1 LGSFRKTILF
11 SLCGLLATTAT
22 LAQRNVK
29 DSLTALLKK
38 ELPGKDR
45 VNVLNQLAYQYY
57 DFNDSLASEYAS
69 KAFQLATQIG
79 YQRGL
84 KYAYTMIGLGYSSKS
99 EYRKAIYNYRKSE
112 QIHFEGKEDISSE
125 ISYNLALMGN
135 CYREMAN
142 FDSSLYYYRKAKLSA
157 KDSPHDLASIYK
169 NMASVNLILWKNSE
183 ALGLLD
189 TASQFLKNNKLD
201 SKYVQMDIWSYYGQ
215 VYKNLANYPLSLK
228 YYEKM
233 CHEAN
238 LLEDYYHQI
247 TCKLNQ
253 AELAFQQSNFT
264 TALNFNFEALDIT
277 RKYVF
282 PPQYV
287 KVVIQIGEVYEELS
301 QFDLAAEYFF
311 RALKITEAL
320 GLQFETATIYSQ
332 LAWIKKDQHDY
343 AVSLQYA
350 NKSLA
355 IREKIGDA
363 KGIGNCHNVIGL
375 VYLLKKDFA
384 RSLKEHETA
393 LKIRQ
398 EIGYTLGISASIF
411 NMSLVYEEQGQFQKA
426 LEYQLRSSLIEEKI
440 DNKQSIGITYN
451 SLARLLLKMG
461 RLDEALQYVN
471 KADKFSKET
480 GSLLLMRNNANIY
493 VIYYQ
498 TVGNYKKAYEYQKLF
513 QSLNDSIYSDVSAL
527 KLAEVE
533 AIYNVEKKEKD
544 IELLKQKQEA
554 QMNQLQ
560 LQEAELSRKNWILAS
575 STVGIFVL
583 IAAGIVGYRY
593 YKEKSKA
600 NRELRE
606 QKEEIQAQSEEL
618 MEATATISNIN
629 KELEMK
635 IESRTSELKQAY
647 KELDTFFYRS
657 SHDFRRPIT
666 TFLGLAGV
674 ARITV
679 KDPVSL
685 ELFEKVS
692 ETAGSLDKMLYKL
705 QSISDVGSQQMVFKE
720 VFLRELVNEILD
732 GFAKIIQQKRI
743 AVHTDI
749 QEEATLISYPA
760 MVKIIVENLIENA
773 IHFSAYEN
781 PVITIR
787 ATVNVNVVILEV
799 EDNGQ
804 GILEEYKP
812 RIFEMYFR
820 ANENSKGN
828 GLGLYIAKKAIE
840 KLSGHI
846 RVTSTHAQGSVFTV
860 ELPNRQE

>member
-1 LGSFRKTILF
+1 MRLLKKTIFLLICVF
-11 SLCGLLATTAT
+11 LLAGVAQ
-22 LAQRNVK
+22 AQRNIK

-38 ELPGKDR
+38 NLPDKDR

-57 DFNDSLASEYAS
+57 DFNDSLASDYAQ
-69 KAFQLATQIG
+69 KAYDLAAEIR
-79 YQRGL
+79 YARGL

-99 EYRKAIYNYRKSE
+99 EYRKAIDNYRKSE
-112 QIHFEGKEDISSE
+112 QIKTEEHENSKAE
-125 ISYNLALMGN
+125 IAYNLTLLGN
-135 CYREMAN
+135 CYRETADY
-142 FDSSLYYYRKAKLSA
+142 DSSLYYYRKAARVA
-157 KDSPHDLASIYK
+157 KDSRHDLASIYK
-169 NMASVNLILWKNSE
+169 NMASVKLILWKNNE

-189 TASQFLKNNKLD
+189 TASQYLKENKLD

-233 CHEAN
+233 CRDAY
-238 LLEDYYHQI
+238 LLDDYYHQI

-253 AELAFQQSNFT
+253 ADLAFQQGNYT

-287 KVVIQIGEVYEELS
+287 KVLIQIGEVYEELS

-311 RALKITEAL
+311 KALKITEQF

-343 AVSLQYA
+343 AVSLQFA

-363 KGIGNCHNVIGL
+363 KGMGNCHNVIGL
-375 VYLLKKDFA
+375 VYLLKKDYA
-384 RSLKEHETA
+384 RSLQEHEIA

-398 EIGYTLGISASIF
+398 DIGYTLGIAASVF

-426 LEYQLRSSLIEEKI
+426 LEYQRRSSQIEEKI

-461 RLDEALQYVN
+461 RFDEALQYVN
-471 KADKFSKET
+471 KADKYSKET
-480 GSLLLMRNNANIY
+480 GSLMLMRNNADIY
-493 VIYYQ
+493 ATYYQ
-498 TVGNYKKAYEYQKLF
+498 AVGNYKKAFEYQKLF

-554 QMNQLQ
+554 QLNQLQ
-560 LQEAELSRKNWILAS
+560 LQEAELSRKNWILT
-575 STVGIFVL
+575 STVVGILML

-720 VFLRELVNEILD
+720 VFLTELINEILD
-732 GFAKIIQQKRI
+732 GFSRLIQQKKI
-743 AVHTDI
+743 VVHTDI
-749 QEEATLISYPA
+749 REEATLVSYPA
-760 MVKIIVENLIENA
+760 MVKIIAENLIENA
-773 IHFSAYEN
+773 IHFCAYQN

-787 ATVNVNVVILEV
+787 AIVDENMATLSV

-804 GILEEYKP
+804 GILEEYKA

-840 KLSGHI
+840 KLNGHI
-846 RVTSTHAQGSVFTV
+846 LVTSTHAQGSVFTV
-860 ELPNRQE
+860 ELPNRRE

>member
-1 LGSFRKTILF
+1 MV
-11 SLCGLLATTAT
+11 CGLLFGMSAG
-22 LAQRNVK
+22 AQRPVK
-29 DSLTALLKK
+29 DSLANLLKNK
-38 ELPGKDR
+38 LPDKDR
-45 VNVLNQLAYQYY
+45 VNVLNQLSYQYY
-57 DFNDSLASEYAS
+57 DFNDSLASEYAE
-69 KAFQLATQIG
+69 KAFLLAKKIK

-99 EYRKAIYNYRKSE
+99 EYRKAIENYRQSE
-112 QIHFEGKEDISSE
+112 RIITEDKDNDAADIA
-125 ISYNLALMGN
+125 YNLTLLGN
-135 CYREMAN
+135 CYRETAE
-142 FDSSLYYYRKAKLSA
+142 FDSSLFYYRKAARVVKNSR
-157 KDSPHDLASIYK
+157 HDLASIYK
-169 NMASVNLILWKNSE
+169 NMASVKLILWKNNE

-189 TASQFLKNNKLD
+189 TASHYLSPNRLD
-201 SKYVQMDIWSYYGQ
+201 SKYLQMDIWSYYGQ
-215 VYKNLANYPLSLK
+215 VYKNLANYPLSSK

-233 CHEAN
+233 CRDAY

-253 AELAFQQSNFT
+253 AELAFQQGNFT
-264 TALNFNFEALDIT
+264 TSLNFNFEALDIA
-277 RKYVF
+277 RHYVF

-287 KVVIQIGEVYEELS
+287 KVLIQIGEVYEELS

-311 RALKITEAL
+311 KALKITEKL
-320 GLQFETATIYSQ
+320 GLRFETAIIYSQ

-350 NKSLA
+350 DKSLA

-375 VYLLKKDFA
+375 VYLLKKDYA
-384 RSLKEHETA
+384 RSLQEHEIA

-398 EIGYTLGISASIF
+398 EIGYTLGIAASVF

-426 LEYQLRSSLIEEKI
+426 LEYQRRSGQIEEKI

-461 RLDEALQYVN
+461 RFDEALQYVN
-471 KADKFSKET
+471 KADEFSKET
-480 GSLLLMRNNANIY
+480 GSLMLMRNNADIY
-493 VIYYQ
+493 ATYYQ
-498 TVGNYKKAYEYQKLF
+498 KIGNYKKAFEYQKLF
-513 QSLNDSIYSDVSAL
+513 QTLNDSIYSDVSAL

-554 QMNQLQ
+554 QLNQLQ

-575 STVGIFVL
+575 STVGIL
-583 IAAGIVGYRY
+583 ILLAAGIVGYRY

-600 NRELRE
+600 NRELHE

-720 VFLRELVNEILD
+720 VFLTELVNEILD
-732 GFAKIIQQKRI
+732 GFTRLIQQKKI
-743 AVHTDI
+743 TVHTEI
-749 QEEATLISYPA
+749 HEEAPLVSYPA

-781 PVITIR
+781 PTVTIR
-787 ATVNVNVVILEV
+787 ATINVNMATLSV

-828 GLGLYIAKKAIE
+828 GLGLYIAKKAVE
-840 KLSGHI
+840 KLNGHI
-846 RVTSTHAQGSVFTV
+846 RVTSTHAKGSEFTV
-860 ELPNRQE
+860 ELPNRRV